1 MMKLVLDLHC
11 HTVASGHA
19 YSTIMELTTE
29 AARKGLELIA
39 VTDHGPTMPGGPHLY
54 HFGNLRALPREIN
67 GVKVLRGV
75 EANILNS
82 DGEID
87 VPERYLEML
96 DIVLAGLHD
105 ICYEGEGIE
114 ENTRAMIKAMENP
127 FVDVIV
133 HPGNPR
139 FPVDREKI
147 VEAAK
152 RTGTLLEINNSS
164 FVTSRKGSYDNCL
177 DIARKARRKRL
188 LICFGSDAHFAA
200 AVGEFGKAKE
210 LLDTAGILEEQII
223 NTSVDK
229 LRDFLK
235 NKGRKVEF

>member
-1 MMKLVLDLHC
+1 MKLLLDLHC

-19 YSTIMELTTE
+19 YSTITEMTAE

-39 VTDHGPTMPGGPHLY
+39 ITDHGPTMPGGPHLY
-54 HFGNLRALPREIN
+54 HFGNLRALPRQIN

-82 DGEID
+82 DGELDI
-87 VPERYLEML
+87 PERYLKML

-105 ICYEGEGIE
+105 ICYQSEGVE
-114 ENTRAMIKAMENP
+114 ENTRAMIRAMENP
-127 FVDVIV
+127 FVDIIV

-139 FPVDREKI
+139 FPVDREKV
-147 VEAAK
+147 VEAAV

-177 DIARKARRKRL
+177 DIARKAREKGL
-188 LICFGSDAHFAA
+188 MVSFGSDAHFAA
-200 AVGEFGKAKE
+200 TVGAFGKVIE
-210 LLDTAGILEEQII
+210 LMDTACISEEQVI
-223 NTSVDK
+223 NTSVEK
-229 LRDFLK
+229 LRSFLK
-235 NKGRKVEF
+235 DKGKKVEF